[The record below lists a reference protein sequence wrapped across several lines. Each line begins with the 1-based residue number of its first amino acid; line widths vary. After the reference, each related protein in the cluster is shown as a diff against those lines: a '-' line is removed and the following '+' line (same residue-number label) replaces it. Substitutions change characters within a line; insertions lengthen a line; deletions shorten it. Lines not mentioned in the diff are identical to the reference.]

1 MGFIIRTIVT
11 AFAFWVATLIVDGI
25 EVTGGSTTTDVL
37 TLLGVALIFGVIN
50 AVLKPLIKIFGCFFY
65 VITLG
70 LIALVVNALLLM
82 LTDWIAGL
90 LDLPFEVDGFWD
102 AFWGAI
108 IIGVVSWLI
117 NLVIPDRKPVTG

>member
-11 AFAFWVATLIVDGI
+11 AVAFWVATLIVDGI

-90 LDLPFEVDGFWD
+90 LDLPFEVEGFWD

-117 NLVIPDRKPVTG
+117 NLVIPDPKPVTE